1 MFRVQYKLVRLES
14 EQKNMNY
21 IKRKHSIK
29 KILELAEDFKITIM
43 SILRNLQNNID
54 IMEKY
59 KSYYRITIQQF
70 L

>member
-14 EQKNMNY
+14 KQKNMNY

-43 SILRNLQNNID
+43 SILRNLQKNID

-59 KSYYRITIQQF
+59 KSYYRITIQ
-70 L
+70 